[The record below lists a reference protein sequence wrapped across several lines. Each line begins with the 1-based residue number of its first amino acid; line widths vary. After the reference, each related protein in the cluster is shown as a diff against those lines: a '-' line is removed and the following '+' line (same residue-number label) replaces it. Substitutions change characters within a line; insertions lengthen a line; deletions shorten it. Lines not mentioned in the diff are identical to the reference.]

1 MEGYR
6 NISYPRKQLKKA
18 YYIGQDPARKKKKEI
33 IWSPSNTRKSIKGIS
48 DTWIEEQLNRFWLE

>member
-18 YYIGQDPARKKKKEI
+18 YYIGQDPARKKKR
-33 IWSPSNTRKSIKGIS
+33 NYLKSFKHKKV
-48 DTWIEEQLNRFWLE
+48 DKRNF

>member
-18 YYIGQDPARKKKKEI
+18 YYIGQDPARKKKKKLFEVLQTQE
-33 IWSPSNTRKSIKGIS
+33 SR
-48 DTWIEEQLNRFWLE
+48 